1 MVAVGICYR
10 GADSGPRGIGSS
22 IHALAVSAQTAA
34 QAMKL
39 LSVLLIAFAL
49 FARSDPICATPQM
62 PITMSVTECA
72 DMDGSKDKHQQPS
85 QGITG
90 GCTTCLFPQI
100 DTPVQP
106 QSSICQSSLFDVP
119 TETPLAEFGG
129 EPLTPPPRPGQ
140 RLKDS
145 II

>member
-22 IHALAVSAQTAA
+22 IHALAVSAQTA

-49 FARSDPICATPQM
+49 FVRSDPICATPQI

-72 DMDGSKDKHQQPS
+72 DMDGSEDKQQQPS
-85 QGITG
+85 QGIMSA
-90 GCTTCLFPQI
+90 CITCLFPKI

-106 QSSICQSSLFDVP
+106 HSLICQSPLFDVP

-140 RLKDS
+140 RLKYS